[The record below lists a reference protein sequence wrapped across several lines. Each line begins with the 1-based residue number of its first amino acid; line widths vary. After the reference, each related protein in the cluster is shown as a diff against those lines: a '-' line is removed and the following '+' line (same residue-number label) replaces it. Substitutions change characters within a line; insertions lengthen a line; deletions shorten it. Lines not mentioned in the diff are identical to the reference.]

1 METDAAVAPP
11 ATASPSPRSPLCS
24 MRGDSSARPRVPLGA
39 APSAAPNSAV
49 VALIGGA
56 GRRTGSAQWERRT
69 TSGSATGEEDSIRW
83 RRLVDEACRPL
94 PVGRC
99 TNPNARFPP
108 RTGLNMAAAR
118 PVEDR
123 PWSEQPL
130 LEPCKQRR
138 RWELEGWEGW
148 RKDGGGRPERLLIR
162 ARLRRQWRA
171 LLHGS
176 LFHCGSYGLALP
188 LISLSVTACLSAELQ
203 WAPGHGR
210 SGRSGDVGGRARL
223 RSGDG
228 GQAAAPDVGG
238 AEERASVAAVGE
250 WQWWTIPLSARHLV
264 PALLLLA
271 HAEVA
276 SDRAWRLDAPKP
288 PSSPVPVNLA
298 EPFPSLVSSR
308 QERS

>member
-123 PWSEQPL
+123 PWSSAL
-130 LEPCKQRR
+130 WAVQRR
-138 RWELEGWEGW
+138 RSLRWE
-148 RKDGGGRPERLLIR
+148 DGAGAEEAAERLLIR

-203 WAPGHGR
+203 RAPGHGR